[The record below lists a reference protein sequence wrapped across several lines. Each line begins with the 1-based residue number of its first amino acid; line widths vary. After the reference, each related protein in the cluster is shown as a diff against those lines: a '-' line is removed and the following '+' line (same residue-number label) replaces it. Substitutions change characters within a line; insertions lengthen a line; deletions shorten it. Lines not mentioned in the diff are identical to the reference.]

1 VSHSLTYN
9 TEQFHWELR
18 FIGDEDV
25 LTFREARCLDE
36 SNQSVVPEV
45 DIRDLTAQNS
55 QMLAALRDHKP
66 SDYDVDEVLPAMR
79 VLHQAQK
86 AAEERL

>member
-1 VSHSLTYN
+1 M
-9 TEQFHWELR
+9 
-18 FIGDEDV
+18 
-25 LTFREARCLDE
+25 A
-36 SNQSVVPEV
+36 PEV
-45 DIRDLTAQNS
+45 EIRDLTAQNS

-79 VLHQAQK
+79 VLHQALK